1 MRRSWYNI
9 LQCAYRR
16 THAWH
21 ICLFVLKRAVIVCL
35 HEYLINFGYICVWV
49 ADVCAIVDMLL
60 WEVILKSINC
70 YGGNKRAGGNIR
82 IQLL

>member
-1 MRRSWYNI
+1 M
-9 LQCAYRR
+9 
-16 THAWH
+16 
-21 ICLFVLKRAVIVCL
+21 CL

-49 ADVCAIVDMLL
+49 ADVCAFVDMLL